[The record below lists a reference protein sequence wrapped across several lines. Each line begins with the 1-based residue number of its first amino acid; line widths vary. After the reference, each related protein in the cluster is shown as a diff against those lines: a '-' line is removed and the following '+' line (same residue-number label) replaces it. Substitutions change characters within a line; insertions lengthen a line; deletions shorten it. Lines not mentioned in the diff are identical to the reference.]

1 MLPFLKEIQDH
12 DLGDC
17 FTDVELATL
26 VSGTEDRR
34 YALVKRAIAK
44 GELIQI
50 RRGFYC
56 LGEPY
61 RRRPLNLFTI
71 AQKIY
76 GPSYISLESS
86 LSYHGWIPEGVF
98 AVTSVSMQRSREF
111 KTPLGVFGF
120 IRVPADPFYAGVNRR
135 SDDGGSFFLAGPWR
149 ALADY
154 VYVYKKDWRGLGPLR
169 ESLRI
174 EDTHLETADTRELEE
189 IAEAFLSRRV
199 RKFLKSVLKE
209 MK

>member
-1 MLPFLKEIQDH
+1 VSPFLEEIREGLAQ
-12 DLGDC
+12 DC
-17 FTDVELATL
+17 FTDVELAML
-26 VSGTEDRR
+26 LSGTEERR
-34 YALVKRAIAK
+34 YALVKRALAK

-50 RRGFYC
+50 RRGLYC
-56 LGEPY
+56 LAEPY
-61 RRRPLNLFTI
+61 RRRPLNLFLV

-76 GPSYISLESS
+76 GPSYVSLESA
-86 LSYHGWIPEGVF
+86 LSHHGWIPEGVF
-98 AVTSVSMQRSREF
+98 AVTSVSIKRSREF
-111 KTPLGVFGF
+111 KTPLGLFGF
-120 IRVPADPFYAGVNRR
+120 MRVPANPFYAGVNRQ
-135 SDDGGSFFLAGPWR
+135 SDESGSYFIAGPWR

-154 VYVYKKDWRGLGPLR
+154 VYVYKKEWKGLRPLR

-174 EDTHLETADTRELEE
+174 EDEHLETVDIRDLEE